1 MVGNPA
7 HEQEQRMLVVG
18 AELDAARS
26 IMDMLGFLKRRPA
39 FVTFDDLADELETE
53 SLPFSAATLVSDGR
67 VGLGEH
73 QSAIDGLAAR
83 LPTLLVLDYPRGD
96 GDDSYRHGKAAGFAS
111 CMHAPIALN
120 QLRFELDRLPA
131 PRGNGRAVRR
141 TRPQHTLVG
150 QSYPMRRVRQLIE
163 RVAATDASVLILG
176 ESGTGKELVA
186 REVHRTSN
194 RAAGAFVPLNCGA
207 IPRDLLESELFGHE
221 KGAFTGAITA
231 RPGRFEMAEGGTL
244 FLDEIGDMSLDM
256 QVKVLRVL
264 QEQTFERVGSNKTL
278 TADVRILAA
287 THRNLEAE
295 IERGNFRED
304 LYYRLNVFPIEV
316 PPLRD
321 RPEDVEPIVGSIL
334 ARLEAEDGISLDFTD
349 QALVALASY
358 RWPGNVRELGNIVE
372 RLRILYPD
380 ERLDID
386 RLPSR
391 ILGADNVVLTS
402 GDDIRNMERAPG
414 DVINGVRLTSAGVDL
429 RALTTRL
436 EVRLITQALSLNDG
450 VVARAAKMLGL
461 RRTTLVEKMRKY
473 DISSD

>member
-7 HEQEQRMLVVG
+7 HEQEERMLVVG

-53 SLPFSAATLVSDGR
+53 SLPFSAAALVSDGR

-73 QSAIDGLAAR
+73 QPAIDGLAAR

-141 TRPQHTLVG
+141 PRPQHTLVG

-264 QEQTFERVGSNKTL
+264 QEQTFERV
-278 TADVRILAA
+278 
-287 THRNLEAE
+287 
-295 IERGNFRED
+295 
-304 LYYRLNVFPIEV
+304 
-316 PPLRD
+316 
-321 RPEDVEPIVGSIL
+321 
-334 ARLEAEDGISLDFTD
+334 
-349 QALVALASY
+349 
-358 RWPGNVRELGNIVE
+358 
-372 RLRILYPD
+372 
-380 ERLDID
+380 
-386 RLPSR
+386 
-391 ILGADNVVLTS
+391 
-402 GDDIRNMERAPG
+402 
-414 DVINGVRLTSAGVDL
+414 
-429 RALTTRL
+429 
-436 EVRLITQALSLNDG
+436 
-450 VVARAAKMLGL
+450 
-461 RRTTLVEKMRKY
+461 
-473 DISSD
+473 

>member
-1 MVGNPA
+1 
-7 HEQEQRMLVVG
+7 MLVVG

-53 SLPFSAATLVSDGR
+53 SLPFSAAALVSDGR
-67 VGLGEH
+67 VGLGEY
-73 QSAIDGLAAR
+73 QPAIDGLAAR

-96 GDDSYRHGKAAGFAS
+96 GDDRYRHGKAAGFAS

-141 TRPQHTLVG
+141 PRPQHTLVG

-349 QALVALASY
+349 HALAALASY

-372 RLRILYPD
+372 RLRILYPG
-380 ERLDID
+380 ERVDID
-386 RLPSR
+386 RLPGR
-391 ILGADNVVLTS
+391 ILGEDNVVLVPH
-402 GDDIRNMERAPG
+402 DDIRNMERAPG

-473 DISSD
+473 DISND